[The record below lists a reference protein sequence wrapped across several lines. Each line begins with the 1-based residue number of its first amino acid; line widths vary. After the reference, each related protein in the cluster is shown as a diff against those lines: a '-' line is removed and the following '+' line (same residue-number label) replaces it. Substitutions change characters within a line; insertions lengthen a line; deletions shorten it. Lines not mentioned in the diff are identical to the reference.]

1 MYLVQARCSDL
12 STPRSFSQM
21 IKHLQEGAAIVLPDV
36 PVNHTLQISGPF
48 RFDTE
53 REMET
58 DKHQI
63 LDASTRRHIQLQT
76 SCCAVATLRE
86 RNGKSR
92 RWKCKQSDVFAGSS
106 QTQSSK
112 NYQDL
117 AYHEMPPL
125 NRCRTISATM
135 LHVWDFQKS
144 ALLVERRIIYII
156 KTINVQLHP
165 TVRLGSVHLTTMQ
178 PWSLT

>member
-125 NRCRTISATM
+125 ISVARYQRPCCMFETFKNRHSWSRDV
-135 LHVWDFQKS
+135 L
-144 ALLVERRIIYII
+144 I

-165 TVRLGSVHLTTMQ
+165 TLRLSSVHLTTMQ